1 MKEIL
6 RDREIYLIVGLF
18 LFVIFSAHIIS
29 APSNFP
35 EHSIIS
41 VEKGFTLNQVSESL
55 ESTDV
60 IRSKSLFKV
69 FVALLGTQSGVKAG
83 DYYLHYRESS
93 LSLARRVVQ
102 GKHNIDEVKVT
113 IPEGFSNQEIADLF
127 DEEFPL
133 FDDKKFLTLSLDQY
147 LFPDTY
153 FVKVSARAED
163 VIEILNRNFE
173 DKIHS
178 VQEQLDSSKHT
189 MEEIIIMASLI
200 EGEVQTKEDKEIVS
214 GILWKRLSIGMALQV
229 DSAPITYEEP
239 GLPERSI
246 NNPGLVSIEA
256 ALNPKTSPYLYFISD
271 KEGKTHYARTLDE
284 HIQNIK
290 KYL

>member
-1 MKEIL
+1 MKDIF
-6 RDREIYLIVGLF
+6 RDRDIYLVVGLF

-29 APSNFP
+29 APSNYP

-41 VEKGFTLNQVSESL
+41 VEKGFTLNQISESL

-60 IRSKSLFKV
+60 VRSKSLFKV

-93 LSLARRVVQ
+93 LSLAWRVVQ

-113 IPEGFSNQEIADLF
+113 IPEGFNNQEIADLF

-256 ALNPKTSPYLYFISD
+256 ALNPKSSPYLYFISD

-284 HIQNIK
+284 HIQNIQ

>member
-55 ESTDV
+55 ESTEV

>member
-1 MKEIL
+1 MKDIF
-6 RDREIYLIVGLF
+6 RDREIYLVVGLF

-29 APSNFP
+29 APSNYP

-93 LSLARRVVQ
+93 LSLAWRVVQ

-113 IPEGFSNQEIADLF
+113 IPEGFNNQEIADLF

-256 ALNPKTSPYLYFISD
+256 ALNPKSSPYLYFISD

-284 HIQNIK
+284 HIQNIQ

>member
-1 MKEIL
+1 MKDIF
-6 RDREIYLIVGLF
+6 RDRDIYLVVGLF

-29 APSNFP
+29 APSNYP

-93 LSLARRVVQ
+93 LSLAWRVVQ

-113 IPEGFSNQEIADLF
+113 IPEGFNNQEIADLF

-133 FDDKKFLTLSLDQY
+133 FDEKKFLTLSLDQY

-256 ALNPKTSPYLYFISD
+256 ALNPKSSPYLYFISD

-284 HIQNIK
+284 HIQNIQ

>member
-1 MKEIL
+1 MKDIF
-6 RDREIYLIVGLF
+6 RDRDIYMVVGLF

-29 APSNFP
+29 APSNYP

-93 LSLARRVVQ
+93 LSLAWRVVQ

-113 IPEGFSNQEIADLF
+113 IPEGFNNQEIADLF

-256 ALNPKTSPYLYFISD
+256 ALNPKSSQYLYFISD

-284 HIQNIK
+284 HIQNIQ

>member
-1 MKEIL
+1 M
-6 RDREIYLIVGLF
+6 
-18 LFVIFSAHIIS
+18 
-29 APSNFP
+29 
-35 EHSIIS
+35 
-41 VEKGFTLNQVSESL
+41 
-55 ESTDV
+55 
-60 IRSKSLFKV
+60 
-69 FVALLGTQSGVKAG
+69 
-83 DYYLHYRESS
+83 
-93 LSLARRVVQ
+93 SLAWRVVQ

-113 IPEGFSNQEIADLF
+113 IPEGFNNQEIADLF

-239 GLPERSI
+239 GLPVRSI

-256 ALNPKTSPYLYFISD
+256 ALNPKSSPYLYFISD

-284 HIQNIK
+284 HIQNIQ